1 MSYPRYPT
9 MRNSGAEWLGE
20 VPHEWQQRRMR
31 FVCEINPSKAELS
44 LLPEDTTVSFVAME
58 KVGTDGQL
66 LLDTTRLLESV
77 LQGFTYFKD
86 GDVIVAKITPCF
98 ENGKGAFCNE
108 LVNGIGFG
116 STEFHV
122 LRPYRDYAPQF
133 IYYVTYSYPFRSI
146 GAALMQGSAGQKRV
160 PDEFVKD
167 FTIAWPPLAEQRRVA
182 AFLDAKTVE
191 LDTLVALKER
201 QVALLLLQRQALI
214 SHAVT
219 KGLDPN
225 APMADSG
232 VEWLGKAPAH
242 WNVQR
247 FKTVLSLVKNGVWG
261 EEPNG
266 DQHDIICIRVADFDR
281 TSLSIRIDSLT
292 LRNVRPEDKNRRVL
306 KRGDLLLEKSG
317 GGELQPVGFVV
328 KFDQDFPAVCS
339 NFVARVR
346 LKPAADSDYFN
357 YVYFA
362 AYSVKLNLRSIKQ
375 TTGIQNLDAE
385 AYFDEFAPLPPLAE
399 QRAIVAY
406 LDQETSQIDTLVA
419 TIRAQIERLRVY
431 RQALI
436 SAAVTGKIDVRDIKL
451 GAEAEES

>member
-9 MRNSGAEWLGE
+9 MRNSGVEWLGE

-232 VEWLGKAPAH
+232 VEWLGEVPAGWEITRVKFLARSIQTGPFGSQLYATDYVEGGTPVINPSNIQNSRIVPDYQISVDVDTITRLSRH
-242 WNVQR
+242 VLMKGDIVCARRGELGRCGLVTKREQGWLCGTGSLRVRPNTSKS
-247 FKTVLSLVKNGVWG
+247 FPAYLGSFLSL
-261 EEPNG
+261 
-266 DQHDIICIRVADFDR
+266 
-281 TSLSIRIDSLT
+281 S
-292 LRNVRPEDKNRRVL
+292 
-306 KRGDLLLEKSG
+306 
-317 GGELQPVGFVV
+317 
-328 KFDQDFPAVCS
+328 
-339 NFVARVR
+339 
-346 LKPAADSDYFN
+346 
-357 YVYFA
+357 
-362 AYSVKLNLRSIKQ
+362 SVKEWLVVESVGSTMNNLNTDILA
-375 TTGIQNLDAE
+375 NL
-385 AYFDEFAPLPPLAE
+385 PIMCPPLSE

-406 LDQETSQIDTLVA
+406 LDRETSQIDTLVA

-436 SAAVTGKIDVRDIKL
+436 SAAVTGKIDVREIKL